1 MRTRIPR
8 RSRRAAA
15 AVELAILL
23 PLLAF
28 LFVIGVDFAR
38 VYKHTLTLM
47 NCARSGA
54 LYGSN
59 SPTRAADTATIKE
72 IALADAGDLNP
83 KPTVEVRLFDLED
96 GTSHIEVTG
105 SAVAYRDI
113 PVQADAELA
122 TDAWLDRIRARRDEG
137 DPEGARASLDLFRE
151 RHPHHR
157 LPADL
162 RTLADPAPTR

>member
-1 MRTRIPR
+1 M
-8 RSRRAAA
+8 
-15 AVELAILL
+15 AILL

-59 SPTRAADTATIKE
+59 SPTRAADTATIQE

-83 KPTVEVRLFDLED
+83 KPTVKVKLFDLED
-96 GTSHIEVTG
+96 GTSHIEVTV
-105 SAVAYRDI
+105 SAPFKTVTNA
-113 PVQADAELA
+113 ASANHC
-122 TDAWLDRIRARRDEG
+122 G
-137 DPEGARASLDLFRE
+137 DTPMRASYTDWR
-151 RHPHHR
+151 RR
-157 LPADL
+157 
-162 RTLADPAPTR
+162 RTLDFTA